1 MFRFEFHWKVF
12 PILLLQ
18 LTAFYVGAKGA
29 NILACISS
37 ASQSHHIIETTV
49 LEELANR
56 GHNVIFIHFSVI
68 KSVNVCEYLFSFRLQ

>member
-1 MFRFEFHWKVF
+1 MCRIVDW
-12 PILLLQ
+12 
-18 LTAFYVGAKGA
+18 LTFFGLYVAMIGVGVNGA

-56 GHNVIFIHFSVI
+56 GHNVR
-68 KSVNVCEYLFSFRLQ
+68 KSGSFF